1 MGVVVIASINGL
13 GFLVTLVFW
22 ALVLFK
28 KLVPPPGDL
37 ANLSERANAATT
49 RGFMI
54 GDMVWSAPLLLIAA
68 LGLWRLRPWG
78 WTAAQ
83 MVNALWCFSMTVVLV
98 RDAYTTLSPGGVIFF
113 PFVPVAI
120 WATYYLWKNRSIFW
134 GPERG
139 KGVRS

>member
-1 MGVVVIASINGL
+1 MGVRVIASINGL

-22 ALVLFK
+22 ALVFFK

-37 ANLSERANAATT
+37 VNLSERANAATT

-54 GDMVWSAPLLLIAA
+54 GDIVWSAPLLLMAA
-68 LGLWRLRPWG
+68 LGLWRLRSWG

-83 MVNALWCFSMTVVLV
+83 MVNALWCFSMTVVWV
-98 RDAYTTLSPGGVIFF
+98 RDGYTVVSPGGVIFF

-120 WATYYLWKNRSIFW
+120 WATYYLWKRRSLFW
-134 GPERG
+134 GPEA
-139 KGVRS
+139 K